1 MRLQVYLQKKLGKV
15 CFQHDNS
22 WEVKWD
28 FKNLPRRTAS
38 ARVLRDK
45 AHKIASNSKYDKYQL
60 GPVPMVFDEKPRDTT
75 THAETE
81 IFTEDQQLTN
91 ALHKPITTKIQRWKV
106 YPSYQD
112 NIWDADL
119 ADLQVISKY
128 SGLSILQWV
137 ININKYA

>member
-1 MRLQVYLQKKLGKV
+1 MIILEKSNETSKIYQEERHLPGYYVIRHTKLLAI
-15 CFQHDNS
+15 QSMINI
-22 WEVKWD
+22 
-28 FKNLPRRTAS
+28 NLDQCQT
-38 ARVLRDK
+38 
-45 AHKIASNSKYDKYQL
+45 Y
-60 GPVPMVFDEKPRDTT
+60 EKPRDTT
-75 THAETE
+75 THAGTE
-81 IFTEDQQLTN
+81 IITEDQQLAN
-91 ALHKPITTKIQRWKV
+91 ALHKPITTKIRRWKV